1 MTPAEL
7 KWLATPEFSAILAK
21 DPELI
26 RLNDELRSGERQI
39 PALLDALLL
48 PYECRVGSLPVKP
61 LTAAK
66 WAFLWGL
73 NNGFVCGGASR
84 KLTVADI
91 DIFLYV
97 LAQQDLRKLKLS
109 LPEIPG
115 EASGY
120 SAAAGL
126 PAESLLREIEQVIDQ
141 AFAPLQMMPP
151 DPAGGDAVFDGVWLA
166 QICGIAAR
174 ESGFDYERVLGLPL
188 SLVCSFYI
196 AWSQRE
202 GADGDKIRRVP
213 PEEIMAAIQART
225 DELGK
230 RFLSDWSDPA
240 SRSYAVASGSDGS
253 DREVKNADN
262 FENRA

>member
-1 MTPAEL
+1 M
-7 KWLATPEFSAILAK
+7 
-21 DPELI
+21 
-26 RLNDELRSGERQI
+26 
-39 PALLDALLL
+39 
-48 PYECRVGSLPVKP
+48 
-61 LTAAK
+61 
-66 WAFLWGL
+66 
-73 NNGFVCGGASR
+73 
-84 KLTVADI
+84 
-91 DIFLYV
+91 
-97 LAQQDLRKLKLS
+97 S

-115 EASGY
+115 AASGY

-151 DPAGGDAVFDGVWLA
+151 DPVGGDAVFDGVWLA

-174 ESGFDYERVLGLPL
+174 ESGFDYERVLSLPL

-213 PEEIMAAIQART
+213 PEEIMEAIQART

-230 RFLSDWSDPA
+230 RFLSDVSDL
-240 SRSYAVASGSDGS
+240 SDLS

>member
-1 MTPAEL
+1 MTPEQL
-7 KWLATPEFSAILAK
+7 KRLATPEFSAILAK

-26 RLNDELRSGERQI
+26 SLNDELRSGEKQI

-48 PYECRVGSLPVKP
+48 PYECRIGSLPVKP

-120 SAAAGL
+120 SLAAG
-126 PAESLLREIEQVIDQ
+126 PAEDIPKEIKTMIDL
-141 AFAPLQMMPP
+141 AFGPLSMLPP
-151 DPAGGDAVFDGVWLA
+151 DPGSGDAVYDGFWLA
-166 QICGIAAR
+166 QICGVAAR
-174 ESGFDYERVLGLPL
+174 ESRFDYEKILHEIPL
-188 SLVCSFYI
+188 SLVCCLYC
-196 AWSQRE
+196 AYVKRE
-202 GADGDKIRRVP
+202 GADGDKIRRIP

-230 RFLSDWSDPA
+230 RFLSDWSD
-240 SRSYAVASGSDGS
+240 GS
-253 DREVKNADN
+253 DRSDRKEKNADN
-262 FENRA
+262 FEDRA

>member
-1 MTPAEL
+1 MTPEQL
-7 KWLATPEFSAILAK
+7 KKLATPEFSAVLAK

-26 RLNDELRSGERQI
+26 RLREDLQSGEKHI
-39 PALLDALLL
+39 PGLLEALLFQSEVRIGAL
-48 PYECRVGSLPVKP
+48 PIRA
-61 LTAAK
+61 LTPAK

-73 NNGFVCGGASR
+73 NNGFVSRGESR
-84 KLTVADI
+84 KITVADL
-91 DIFLYV
+91 DVFLFI
-97 LAQQDLRKLKLS
+97 LAQQDLRKLSLS
-109 LPEIPG
+109 LPAIPG
-115 EASGY
+115 AASGY

-151 DPAGGDAVFDGVWLA
+151 DPVGGDAVFDGVWLA

-174 ESGFDYERVLGLPL
+174 ESGFDYERVLSLPL

-225 DELGK
+225 DELG
-230 RFLSDWSDPA
+230 REFLSDWSD
-240 SRSYAVASGSDGS
+240 GSDWS